1 MTLEYITEYI
11 DKKIYKNDKI
21 ITVTF
26 YELRIKE
33 DLSKEDT
40 YIFLNMSAQRLVN
53 LGYKIYSTGERYI
66 FDGKEKL
73 VRSNVLFVA
82 IKEWYYK
89 FSIILRKGVVFKLRL
104 FCY

>member
-11 DKKIYKNDKI
+11 DKKIYKNDKF

-40 YIFLNMSAQRLVN
+40 FVFLQMSKQRLAN
-53 LGYKIYSTGERYI
+53 LGYKIYETGQRYV
-66 FDGKEKL
+66 FEGKEKV
-73 VRSNVLFVA
+73 VRSNVLYVA
-82 IKEWYYK
+82 IKEK
-89 FSIILRKGVVFKLRL
+89 T
-104 FCY
+104 

>member
-11 DKKIYKNDKI
+11 DKKIYKNDKF

-40 YIFLNMSAQRLVN
+40 FIFLQMSKQRLVN
-53 LGYKIYSTGERYI
+53 LGYKIYETGQRYE
-66 FDGKEKL
+66 FEGKEKI

-82 IKEWYYK
+82 IKD
-89 FSIILRKGVVFKLRL
+89 
-104 FCY
+104 

>member
-26 YELRIKE
+26 YELRVKE

-40 YIFLNMSAQRLVN
+40 FIFLQMSKQRLIN
-53 LGYKIYSTGERYI
+53 LGYRIYQTGERYT
-66 FDGKEKL
+66 FEGKEKL
-73 VRSNVLFVA
+73 VRSNVLYVA
-82 IKEWYYK
+82 VKE
-89 FSIILRKGVVFKLRL
+89 
-104 FCY
+104 

>member
-11 DKKIYKNDKI
+11 DKKIYKNDKF

-40 YIFLNMSAQRLVN
+40 FIFLQMSKQRLVN
-53 LGYKIYSTGERYI
+53 LGYKIYETGQRYVY
-66 FDGKEKL
+66 DGKEKV
-73 VRSNVLFVA
+73 VRSNVLFIA
-82 IKEWYYK
+82 IKE
-89 FSIILRKGVVFKLRL
+89 
-104 FCY
+104 

>member
-11 DKKIYKNDKI
+11 DKKIYKNDKF

-40 YIFLNMSAQRLVN
+40 FVFLQMSKQRLVN
-53 LGYKIYSTGERYI
+53 LGYKIYETGQRYV
-66 FDGKEKL
+66 FEGKEKI
-73 VRSNVLFVA
+73 VRSNVLYVA
-82 IKEWYYK
+82 IKEK
-89 FSIILRKGVVFKLRL
+89 ET
-104 FCY
+104 

>member
-1 MTLEYITEYI
+1 MNLKYITDYI
-11 DKKIYKNDKI
+11 DKKIYKNENV

-40 YIFLNMSAQRLVN
+40 FIFLKMSKQRLLN
-53 LGYKIYSTGERYI
+53 LGYKIYETGQRYE
-66 FDGKEKL
+66 FAGKERI

-82 IKEWYYK
+82 IKE
-89 FSIILRKGVVFKLRL
+89 
-104 FCY
+104 

>member
-40 YIFLNMSAQRLVN
+40 FIFLQMSKQRLTN
-53 LGYKIYSTGERYI
+53 LGYKIYETGQRYV
-66 FDGKEKL
+66 FEGKEKV
-73 VRSNVLFVA
+73 VRSNVLFIA
-82 IKEWYYK
+82 IKN
-89 FSIILRKGVVFKLRL
+89 
-104 FCY
+104 